1 MDFDTFYSAAQWSL
15 IALYLG
21 VVIAAVVEHLRRAR

>member
-21 VVIAAVVEHLRRAR
+21 LLVGAIVEHLRRAR